1 VHLLRP
7 PCTVPLH
14 ALHRAMVLLI
24 GLFTATPLFLC
35 FARSSLKKKKTAS
48 RFCLCLIC
56 YSSLSFIS
64 HCAYCN
70 FPFLTVQLIFPS
82 EQPTTHSHCMFLLTT
97 SSAVTPRIFLGKNA
111 QQLNRQPSKNHDSVL
126 LTES

>member
-1 VHLLRP
+1 MHSASACSSPCHGSAHRVVHCHSTFSLLR
-7 PCTVPLH
+7 
-14 ALHRAMVLLI
+14 LLK
-24 GLFTATPLFLC
+24 PQ
-35 FARSSLKKKKTAS
+35 KEKTA
-48 RFCLCLIC
+48 FHFYLCLIS

-64 HCAYCN
+64 HCAYYN

-82 EQPTTHSHCMFLLTT
+82 EQPTMHSHCMFLLTT
-97 SSAVTPRIFLGKNA
+97 SSTVTPQIFLGKNA